1 MIRGRGGVCWW
12 KENCLGKSRNSWLR
26 IQGLLR
32 KRIDVHLAPD
42 DSTGTKEEATGRLF
56 GSEMEVLW
64 PQSYKYTIHHTP
76 TDIQI
81 HCTCGSRTVTS
92 PNPFLTPCYFLPCL
106 GHIFQPCLI
115 NKTCS
120 ILESQ
125 LGCPVYPPSILLC
138 QFLGCCWF
146 CFLFFFPQ
154 KKLYD
159 A

>member
-1 MIRGRGGVCWW
+1 MIRGGGGGGWG
-12 KENCLGKSRNSWLR
+12 KEDCVGKSRNSWLR

-32 KRIDVHLAPD
+32 KRIDIHLAPD
-42 DSTGTKEEATGRLF
+42 DSTGTKEEATGRIL

-64 PQSYKYTIHHTP
+64 PQSYKYTIRHTT

-81 HCTCGSRTVTS
+81 HCTCGSRTVAS

-106 GHIFQPCLI
+106 GHIFLPCLI

-120 ILESQ
+120 ILGSQ
-125 LGCPVYPPSILLC
+125 LGSPVYPPSIFLC
-138 QFLGCCWF
+138 QFSRLLL
-146 CFLFFFPQ
+146 LFFFFLQ